1 MRFPFSNCRKQL
13 CFVTKQNEAI
23 ARAVSSQSDSS
34 LQRRAQKR
42 EHKYR
47 KKTSPTNEKERMITG
62 MSHACDMDNSAPFLL
77 KI

>member
-1 MRFPFSNCRKQL
+1 MKQTDALSCRKQL

-47 KKTSPTNEKERMITG
+47 KKTSPTNEKERDDHG
-62 MSHACDMDNSAPFLL
+62 NESFLWHG
-77 KI
+77 